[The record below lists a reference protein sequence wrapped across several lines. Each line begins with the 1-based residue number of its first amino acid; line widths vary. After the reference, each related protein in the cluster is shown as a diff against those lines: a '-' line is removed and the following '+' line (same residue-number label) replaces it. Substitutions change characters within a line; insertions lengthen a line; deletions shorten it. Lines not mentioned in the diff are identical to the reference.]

1 MKINNIDIIYM
12 KRKNVT
18 NRINLLTTCSTLFL
32 LIISSEAFG
41 FRLNLNVKKKYTAT
55 IKVH

>member
-1 MKINNIDIIYM
+1 M